1 MGYILG
7 IVAIAFVVFLI
18 VRRVKKTPTGI
29 QVYSGDGKLQLNY
42 TDGMCRVYGW
52 FQVPGIDGSRT
63 VDIPDDEI
71 GRLFVIPVV
80 SPKYYRYSAGTGD
93 EYLFL
98 APSIYISGKTVSWN
112 FAHVNMGKKVHLNY
126 SDVPVYFVYG
136 TW

>member
-1 MGYILG
+1 MEYVFG
-7 IVAIAFVVFLI
+7 IVVVILAIVLI
-18 VRRVKKTPTGI
+18 VRKVKKTPTGI

-42 TDGMCRVYGW
+42 TDGMCRVYGQ
-52 FQVPGIDGSRT
+52 FQVNGTSGSRT
-63 VDIPDDEI
+63 VNIPDDEI

-98 APSIYISGKTVSWN
+98 APSIHISGKTVSWD
-112 FAHVNMGKKVHLNY
+112 FAHVDKGKKVHLNY
-126 SDVPVYFVYG
+126 NGVPVYFIYG